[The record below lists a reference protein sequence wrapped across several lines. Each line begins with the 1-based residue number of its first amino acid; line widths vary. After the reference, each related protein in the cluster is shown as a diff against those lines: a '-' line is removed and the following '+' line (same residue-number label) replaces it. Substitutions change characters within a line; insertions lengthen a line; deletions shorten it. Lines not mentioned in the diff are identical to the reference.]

1 LSLIQPTP
9 SGCKECSVSGILE
22 LRFTETV
29 QFIHPS
35 VIFLHF
41 SGPRVEDSIE
51 LQPVTQF
58 EVFPDEGGNS
68 TRILLDPVRKR
79 EGRVLKIPFSS
90 K

>member
-1 LSLIQPTP
+1 VGDSLSPVQTTP
-9 SGCKECSVSGILE
+9 SGCKECSESGTLE
-22 LRFTETV
+22 VRFTETV

-41 SGPRVEDSIE
+41 SGPRVEDSIV

-68 TRILLDPVRKR
+68 ARILLDPVR
-79 EGRVLKIPFSS
+79 
-90 K
+90 